1 MRTNSVHL
9 SNGRSELRNL
19 VGSSILVK
27 NTLCR
32 SLVSALNSSANV
44 LDYGLN
50 AGLDSLVRLGLLI
63 AGENSLLGRFDV
75 CHVKYL
81 HIKHA

>member
-1 MRTNSVHL
+1 M
-9 SNGRSELRNL
+9 
-19 VGSSILVK
+19 K

-32 SLVSALNSSANV
+32 SLVDGSFRLLEGILRCSLVSALNSSANV